1 MQKRLEQVLKLDTFH
16 VTQVHG
22 KYIARN
28 KITTPAR
35 HAQDDAVARRLW
47 DASCQL
53 TGAKPDEL

>member
-1 MQKRLEQVLKLDTFH
+1 MQGLKPNFSH
-16 VTQVHG
+16 VSQVHG

-47 DASCQL
+47 DTSCQL
-53 TGAKPDEL
+53 TGAEPDEL